1 MVMALKR
8 VSLEGVAEGW
18 DDECFALVQMMTVAD
33 RKIYK
38 RANKMTDAKAEAYQT
53 KVVAEKFV
61 SGQVK
66 DYDPETKT
74 FVLTD
79 MVAEHLGI
87 AEVEDCLFAGIVGLD
102 ISPKALKE
110 MISTIQASESTTE
123 MPLSTDS
130 GETSPKK

>member
-1 MVMALKR
+1 MVLAVKR

-18 DDECFALVQMMTVAD
+18 DEECYALVQMMTVED
-33 RKIYK
+33 RKVYK
-38 RANKMTDAKAEAYQT
+38 RAYKMTDAKAEAYQT

-66 DYDPETKT
+66 EFDPETKEFALVEMT
-74 FVLTD
+74 
-79 MVAEHLGI
+79 AEHLGI

-110 MISTIQASESTTE
+110 MISTIQASESATE
-123 MPLSTDS
+123 KQSSSTS